1 MNNDK
6 TIFSQI
12 MSFFSKYEF
21 DKKVRKYSGNF
32 KVRHFSCWDQFLC
45 MSFAQLTYRSS
56 LRDIEAC
63 LNAHPQKLYH
73 LGIRGNVSR
82 TNLANANQNRDWRIY
97 AEFAQYLISQARNLY
112 QDDKL
117 EDIDLDSII
126 YALDST
132 TIDLCLSLFPWA
144 RFRKSKGA
152 VKIHTLMDLRG
163 SIPTFLNITEGAI
176 HDLNVLDVLIPE
188 PGSYYIMD
196 RGYIDY
202 KRLYRLCQELA
213 YFIIRAKQNLKFR
226 RIYSSKVDKSTGL
239 ICDQTV
245 KLTGFYQKKDY
256 PDKLRR
262 IKYFDSENQK
272 TYVFLTNNFHIP
284 AMTVAMLYKHRWKIE
299 LFFKWIKQHLRIKS
313 FYGTSAN
320 AVKTQTWI
328 CISVYVM
335 IAMIKKSLKIE
346 MNLYKILQILSVSLF
361 EKVPILQLLTKSNYK
376 KITPSDSNQL
386 VLFDL

>member
-1 MNNDK
+1 
-6 TIFSQI
+6 
-12 MSFFSKYEF
+12 
-21 DKKVRKYSGNF
+21 RKYNGNF
-32 KVRHFSCWDQFLC
+32 KVRNFNCWDQFLS

-73 LGIRGNVSR
+73 LGIRGNISR

-112 QDDKL
+112 QNDKL
-117 EDIDLDSII
+117 EEVDLDSII

-144 RFRKSKGA
+144 KFRKNKGA

-163 SIPTFLNITEGAI
+163 YIPTFLHITEGAI
-176 HDLNVLDVLIPE
+176 HDINVLDVLIPE

-202 KRLYRLCQELA
+202 KRLYRLSQELA

-226 RIYSSKVDKSTGL
+226 RMYSSEVDKSTGL
-239 ICDQTV
+239 RCDQIV

-256 PDKLRR
+256 PDRLRR

-272 TYVFLTNNFHIP
+272 TYVFLTNNFHVP
-284 AMTVAMLYKHRWKIE
+284 ATTIAILYRHRWRIE

-320 AVKTQTWI
+320 AVKTQIWI

-346 MNLYKILQILSVSLF
+346 MDLYKILQILSVSLF

-376 KITPSDSNQL
+376 KNTPSDSNQL
-386 VLFDL
+386 ILFDL